1 MTDDGHRTSSA
12 DHHPEDAPVGADTG
26 DGGASAYERGRRQD
40 TAGEAMPHRLVGG
53 WDRHDAIST
62 TSWQQPPEH
71 LVASMSRD
79 VVVDMGWGRV
89 LFGQT
94 FRSAASIVSQLRDE
108 AEGRRDICLYARDP
122 HVLVAKAPQELF
134 VDPSYTYRF
143 WLHQAMPRRDPL
155 RGVIVRALTTRED
168 ADAVNRVYVRCS
180 MVPAPAEILWSN
192 QQARHIV
199 YLVAEDARSGDL
211 IGTVAGIDHALAF
224 GDPEGGCS
232 LWTLAVDPA
241 SQVPGVGE
249 ALVRALV
256 ERFHTRGRAYLDLSV
271 MHDNRPAIALYEKL
285 GFERV
290 PVFAIK
296 RKNAINERLF
306 VGEHEGLDDLNPYA
320 RIVADEALRRGVTVE
335 VVDARAGEIRLS
347 HGGRSLVTR
356 ESLSELTTAVAMS
369 RCDDKRHTRRILAR
383 AGLPV
388 AAGRDATFDDADHDF
403 LADAGEVVVKPARG
417 EQGMGITV
425 GVTDDEE
432 LDEAVALA
440 RTYCPEVLIEERV
453 PGDDLR
459 IVVIDHE
466 VVAAALRRP
475 AAVVGTGRH
484 TVRDLVEAQS
494 RRRAAATG
502 GESSIPLDDETART
516 VQAAGYSLDDVLP
529 EGEHLAVR
537 RTANLHTGGTIHDV
551 TAELHPDLAAAAVE
565 ASLAIGIPVTGLDM
579 IVPRVDGPDG
589 VFIEANER
597 PGLANHE
604 PQPTAERFIDLL
616 FPTTRALPWG
626 WRPEGTGGRPGADTV
641 AP

>member
-1 MTDDGHRTSSA
+1 MS
-12 DHHPEDAPVGADTG
+12 DTG
-26 DGGASAYERGRRQD
+26 EDPAGEDSSTVYERGRRKSP
-40 TAGEAMPHRLVGG
+40 AGEAMPHRLSGG

-62 TSWQQPPEH
+62 TSWQDPPEH
-71 LVASMSRD
+71 LVASMARD

-94 FRSAASIVSQLRDE
+94 FRSAAAIVAQLRDE

-143 WLHQAMPRRDPL
+143 WLHKAMPRRDPL

-168 ADAVNRVYVRCS
+168 AEAVNRVYVRCG
-180 MVPAPAEILWSN
+180 MVPAPPEILWAN
-192 QQARHIV
+192 QQARHIT
-199 YLVAEDARSGDL
+199 YLAAADAESGDL

-224 GDPEGGCS
+224 DDPEGGSS

-249 ALVRALV
+249 ALVRALA
-256 ERFHTRGRAYLDLSV
+256 ERFTTRGRAYMDLSV

-306 VGEHEGLDDLNPYA
+306 IGEHEGLDDLNPYA
-320 RIVADEALRRGVTVE
+320 RIIADEALRRGVTVD
-335 VVDARAGEIRLS
+335 VVDARAGEVRLS
-347 HGGRSLVTR
+347 HGGRSIVTR

-388 AAGRDATFDDADHDF
+388 AAGRDATFDDADHVF
-403 LADAGEVVVKPARG
+403 LADVGEVVVKPARG

-425 GVTDDEE
+425 GVKTDDE
-432 LDEAVALA
+432 LDSALALA
-440 RTYCPEVLIEERV
+440 RSYCPDVLIEERV
-453 PGDDLR
+453 PGEDLR
-459 IVVIDHE
+459 LVVIDHE
-466 VVAAALRRP
+466 VVAAAVRRP
-475 AAVVGTGRH
+475 AEVVGTGRH
-484 TVRDLVEAQS
+484 SVRDLIEAQS
-494 RRRAAATG
+494 RRREAATG

-516 VQAAGYSLDDVLP
+516 VSAAGHSLDDVLP
-529 EGEHLAVR
+529 AGEHLVVR

-551 TAELHPDLAAAAVE
+551 TAELHPHLVEAAVE
-565 ASLAIGIPVTGLDM
+565 ASRAIGIPVTGLDM
-579 IVPRVDGPDG
+579 MVPRADGPDG

-604 PQPTAERFIDLL
+604 PQPTAERFVDLL
-616 FPTTRALPWG
+616 FPTTKALPWG
-626 WRPEGTGGRPGADTV
+626 WRPAEVDTPPV
-641 AP
+641 PT

>member
-1 MTDDGHRTSSA
+1 MTD
-12 DHHPEDAPVGADTG
+12 PGA
-26 DGGASAYERGRRQD
+26 GRRRRSG
-40 TAGEAMPHRLVGG
+40 AGEPTPHRDVGG
-53 WDRHDAIST
+53 WDRDDAIST

-71 LVASMSRD
+71 LVASMARD

-94 FRSAASIVSQLRDE
+94 FRSAAAIVAQLRDE

-143 WLHQAMPRRDPL
+143 WLHHALPRRDPP
-155 RGVIVRALTTRED
+155 RGVTVRALATRED
-168 ADAVNRVYVRCS
+168 AEEVNRVYVRCG
-180 MVPAPAEILWSN
+180 MVPAPVEVLWTN
-192 QQARHIV
+192 QQERHIV
-199 YLVAEDARSGDL
+199 YLVAEDVRTHDV

-224 GDPEGGCS
+224 DDPEGGSS
-232 LWTLAVDPA
+232 LWTLAVDPG

-290 PVFAIK
+290 PVFAVK
-296 RKNAINERLF
+296 RKNPINERLF

-320 RIVADEALRRGVTVE
+320 RIIADEALRRGVTVE
-335 VVDARAGEIRLS
+335 VVDARAGEMRLS
-347 HGGRSLVTR
+347 HGGRSILTR

-388 AAGRDATFDDADHDF
+388 ATGRDATFDEHDREF
-403 LADAGEVVVKPARG
+403 LAEVGEVVVKPARG
-417 EQGMGITV
+417 EQGAGISV
-425 GVTDDEE
+425 GVATGDE
-432 LDEAVALA
+432 LDLALDLA
-440 RTYCPEVLIEERV
+440 RSYCPDVLIEERV
-453 PGDDLR
+453 QGEDLR

-466 VVAAALRRP
+466 VVAAAVRRP
-475 AAVVGTGRH
+475 ATVVGTGRH
-484 TVRDLVEAQS
+484 TVRELIEAQS
-494 RRRAAATG
+494 RRREAATG
-502 GESSIPLDDETART
+502 GESSIPLDAETART
-516 VQAAGYSLDDVLP
+516 VEAADRALDELLP
-529 EGEHLAVR
+529 EGEVLAVR

-565 ASLAIGIPVTGLDM
+565 ASQAIGIPVTGLDM
-579 IVPRVDGPDG
+579 IVPRPDGPDG

-604 PQPTAERFIDLL
+604 PQPTAERFVDLL

-626 WRPEGTGGRPGADTV
+626 WRPEGPGETAHRP
-641 AP
+641 

>member
-1 MTDDGHRTSSA
+1 MTDAGPGGDA
-12 DHHPEDAPVGADTG
+12 QHHPGPASRTDAEPPTTYERSRREDA
-26 DGGASAYERGRRQD
+26 GGG
-40 TAGEAMPHRLVGG
+40 AMPHRLVGG

-71 LVASMSRD
+71 LVASMDRD

-94 FRSAASIVSQLRDE
+94 FRSTADIVAHLRDE

-143 WLHQAMPRRDPL
+143 WLHQTMPRRDPP
-155 RGVIVRALTTRED
+155 RGVTVRALTTRDD
-168 ADAVNRVYVRCS
+168 ADAVNRIYVRCG
-180 MVPAPAEILWSN
+180 MVPAPAEVLWAN
-192 QQARHIV
+192 QQARHV
-199 YLVAEDARSGDL
+199 TYLVAEDARTHDL
-211 IGTVAGIDHALAF
+211 VGTVAGIDHALAF
-224 GDPEGGCS
+224 EDPEGGAS

-271 MHDNRPAIALYEKL
+271 MHDNHPAIALYEKL

-320 RIVADEALRRGVTVE
+320 RIIADEALRRGVTVD
-335 VVDARAGEIRLS
+335 VVDARSGEMRLS
-347 HGGRSLVTR
+347 HGGRSILTR

-388 AAGRDATFDDADHDF
+388 AAGRDASFDERDHDF
-403 LADAGEVVVKPARG
+403 LAEVGDVVVKPARG
-417 EQGMGITV
+417 EQGMGISV
-425 GVTDDEE
+425 GVVDGEA
-432 LDEAVALA
+432 LDRALDVA
-440 RTYCPEVLIEERV
+440 RSYCPEVLIEERV
-453 PGDDLR
+453 RGDDLR

-466 VVAAALRRP
+466 VVAAAVRKP
-475 AAVVGTGRH
+475 ASVVGTGRH
-484 TVRDLVEAQS
+484 TIRALIEAQS
-494 RRRAAATG
+494 RRREAATG

-516 VQAAGYSLDDVLP
+516 VEAAGHALDEKLP
-529 EGEHLAVR
+529 EGERLAVR

-551 TAELHPDLAAAAVE
+551 TAELHPDLAAAAVAASE
-565 ASLAIGIPVTGLDM
+565 AVGIPVTGLDM
-579 IVPRVDGPDG
+579 IVPRADGPDG

-604 PQPTAERFIDLL
+604 PQPTAERFVDLL

-626 WRPEGTGGRPGADTV
+626 WRPEPPVEPAQRR
-641 AP
+641 